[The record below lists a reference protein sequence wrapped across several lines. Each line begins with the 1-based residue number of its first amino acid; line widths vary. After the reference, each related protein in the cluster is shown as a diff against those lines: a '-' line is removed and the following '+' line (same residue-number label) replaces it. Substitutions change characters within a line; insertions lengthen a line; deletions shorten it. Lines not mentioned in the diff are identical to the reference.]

1 MLLHW
6 LPIFACH
13 LLLIITFFA
22 EYGDN
27 SILLVISFF
36 AEFRKDSFRAFRHVI
51 GSIGKNKFLFR
62 CFNNCFVLLALLEES
77 IVVFQLYVWLL
88 CWLRVVLIRTPVL
101 DCDDRLSFLGKGRLR
116 FLLFRDNLRFY
127 FLSDHDIRLLIF
139 LLLKQYLVS
148 FIWCAHFCRTKNTN
162 FNSLNF

>member
-1 MLLHW
+1 M
-6 LPIFACH
+6 
-13 LLLIITFFA
+13 ITFFA

-77 IVVFQLYVWLL
+77 IVVFQLYV
-88 CWLRVVLIRTPVL
+88 
-101 DCDDRLSFLGKGRLR
+101 
-116 FLLFRDNLRFY
+116 
-127 FLSDHDIRLLIF
+127 
-139 LLLKQYLVS
+139 
-148 FIWCAHFCRTKNTN
+148 
-162 FNSLNF
+162 